1 MNDVLSSTYGQA
13 EAVTP
18 EDLAH
23 VEVGPGTL
31 NLLPPGVDVKS
42 MDASRTMSTFEPFTN
57 MMISQ
62 IGAAIGTPAEVLLS
76 RFQSSYSAARGA
88 LLQAASNFKTRR
100 TWFARDFVSLFM
112 KLGWQRRLLSVELVL
127 LAMVVIQS

>member
-1 MNDVLSSTYGQA
+1 
-13 EAVTP
+13 
-18 EDLAH
+18 
-23 VEVGPGTL
+23 
-31 NLLPPGVDVKS
+31 
-42 MDASRTMSTFEPFTN
+42 

-88 LLQAASNFKTRR
+88 LLQLPAILKP
-100 TWFARDFVSLFM
+100 DVPGLHVIFVSLFM
-112 KLGWQRRLLSVELVL
+112 KLGWQRRLLLVELAL